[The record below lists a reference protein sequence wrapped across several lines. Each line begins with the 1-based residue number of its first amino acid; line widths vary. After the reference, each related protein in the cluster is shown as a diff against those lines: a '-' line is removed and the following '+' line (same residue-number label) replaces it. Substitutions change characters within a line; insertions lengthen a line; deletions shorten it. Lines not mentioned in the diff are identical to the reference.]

1 MAKAKQAKSK
11 SIEKKESR
19 PAEQYDLDRISNLI
33 LTGDLSKLSPQE
45 KVQYYGKLCKSLGL
59 NPLTKPFDY
68 IILQGREVLYANKNC
83 AEQLRLLHGISVVDS
98 TQEIINNM
106 CIVKVKVQ
114 DKNGRYDIGTG
125 VVPLVKVKVQDKN
138 GRYDIGTGVV
148 PLENL
153 SGDALAN
160 ALMKAETKAK
170 RRATLSLCGLGM
182 LDETELETIN
192 IQHTEPELKNI
203 VDKRAEAIEKLK
215 KLPDEIKTRMRQKG
229 MKLNDAIKLCEVAKW
244 NVELITK
251 ALEDDNETG
260 N

>member
-1 MAKAKQAKSK
+1 MAKKQTK
-11 SIEKKESR
+11 EVPKKTKKVIQVK
-19 PAEQYDLDRISNLI
+19 EQYNLDKISSLI
-33 LTGDLSKLSPQE
+33 LTGDLRQLSSEE
-45 KVQYYGKLCKSLGL
+45 KMQYYGKLCKSLGL

-68 IILQGREVLYANKNC
+68 IILNGKEVLYANKNC

-98 TQEIINNM
+98 QQEIINNL
-106 CIVKVKVQ
+106 CVVKVKVQ
-114 DKNGRYDIGTG
+114 DKTGRYDVGTG
-125 VVPLVKVKVQDKN
+125 IVPLTSYGQQL
-138 GRYDIGTGVV
+138 T
-148 PLENL
+148 
-153 SGDALAN
+153 GDALAN
-160 ALMKAETKAK
+160 AMMKAETKAK

-192 IQHTEPELKNI
+192 IQHAEPEIKKL
-203 VDKRAEAIEKLK
+203 VDNRAEAIEKLK

-229 MKLNDAIKLCEVAKW
+229 MKLDDAIKLCEVAKW

>member
-1 MAKAKQAKSK
+1 MAKKQQSKEVKSK
-11 SIEKKESR
+11 EVMKKTQKNVQIK
-19 PAEQYDLDRISNLI
+19 EQFNLDKISSLI
-33 LTGDLSKLSPQE
+33 LTGDLRQLSPEE

-68 IILQGREVLYANKNC
+68 IVLQGREVLYANKNC

-125 VVPLVKVKVQDKN
+125 VVPL
-138 GRYDIGTGVV
+138 G
-148 PLENL
+148 NL

-192 IQHTEPELKNI
+192 IQHAEPEIKKL
-203 VDKRAEAIEKLK
+203 VDNRAEAIEKLK

-229 MKLNDAIKLCEVAKW
+229 MKLDDAIKLCEVAKW

>member
-125 VVPLVKVKVQDKN
+125 VVPL
-138 GRYDIGTGVV
+138 G
-148 PLENL
+148 NL

-203 VDKRAEAIEKLK
+203 VDNRAEAIEKLK

>member
-125 VVPLVKVKVQDKN
+125 VVPL
-138 GRYDIGTGVV
+138 
-148 PLENL
+148 ENL

-203 VDKRAEAIEKLK
+203 VDNRAEAIEKLK

>member
-125 VVPLVKVKVQDKN
+125 VVPL
-138 GRYDIGTGVV
+138 G
-148 PLENL
+148 NL

-192 IQHTEPELKNI
+192 IQHAEPEIKNL
-203 VDKRAEAIEKLK
+203 VDNRAEAIEKLK

>member
-114 DKNGRYDIGTG
+114 DNTGRYDIGTG
-125 VVPLVKVKVQDKN
+125 VVPL
-138 GRYDIGTGVV
+138 G
-148 PLENL
+148 NL
-153 SGDALAN
+153 AGDALAN

-182 LDETELETIN
+182 LDETEIETIN
-192 IQHTEPELKNI
+192 IQHQEPEIKKI
-203 VDKRAEAIEKLK
+203 VDNRAEAIEKLK

>member
-1 MAKAKQAKSK
+1 MAKKQTK
-11 SIEKKESR
+11 EVPKKTKKVIQVK
-19 PAEQYDLDRISNLI
+19 EQYNLDKISSLI
-33 LTGDLSKLSPQE
+33 LTGDLRQLSPEE
-45 KVQYYGKLCKSLGL
+45 KVQYYAKLCKSLGL

-125 VVPLVKVKVQDKN
+125 VVPL
-138 GRYDIGTGVV
+138 G
-148 PLENL
+148 NL

-203 VDKRAEAIEKLK
+203 VDNRAEAIEKLK
-215 KLPDEIKTRMRQKG
+215 KLPDDIKAKMRQKG

-260 N
+260 S

>member
-1 MAKAKQAKSK
+1 MAKAKQQSKEVKSK
-11 SIEKKESR
+11 EVMKKTQKNVQIK
-19 PAEQYDLDRISNLI
+19 EQFNLDKISSLI
-33 LTGDLSKLSPQE
+33 LTGDLRQLSPEE

-125 VVPLVKVKVQDKN
+125 VVPL
-138 GRYDIGTGVV
+138 G
-148 PLENL
+148 NL
-153 SGDALAN
+153 YGDALAN

-192 IQHTEPELKNI
+192 IQHAEPEIKKL
-203 VDKRAEAIEKLK
+203 VDNRAEAIEKLK

-229 MKLNDAIKLCEVAKW
+229 MKLDDAIKLCEVAKW

>member
-1 MAKAKQAKSK
+1 MAKVKQAKSK
-11 SIEKKESR
+11 VVKKETRSV
-19 PAEQYDLDRISNLI
+19 EQYSLDRISNLI
-33 LTGDLSKLSPQE
+33 LTGDLKQLSPQE

-68 IILQGREVLYANKNC
+68 IILQGSEVLYANKNC

-125 VVPLVKVKVQDKN
+125 VVPL
-138 GRYDIGTGVV
+138 G
-148 PLENL
+148 NL

-203 VDKRAEAIEKLK
+203 VDNRAEAIEKLK

-251 ALEDDNETG
+251 AMEDDNETG

>member
-125 VVPLVKVKVQDKN
+125 VVPLYQISQKSQQV
-138 GRYDIGTGVV
+138 G
-148 PLENL
+148 NL

-203 VDKRAEAIEKLK
+203 VDNRAEAIEKLK

>member
-11 SIEKKESR
+11 SIVKGNKTV
-19 PAEQYDLDRISNLI
+19 EQYSLDKISSLI
-33 LTGDLSKLSPQE
+33 LTGDLSKMSPQE
-45 KVQYYGKLCKSLGL
+45 KVQYYGRLCKSLGL

-68 IILQGREVLYANKNC
+68 IILNGKEILYANKNC
-83 AEQLRLLHGISVVDS
+83 AEQLRLLHGISVVES
-98 TQEIINNM
+98 TQEIANNM

-114 DKNGRYDIGTG
+114 DRSGRYDIGTG
-125 VVPLVKVKVQDKN
+125 VVPL
-138 GRYDIGTGVV
+138 T
-148 PLENL
+148 NL
-153 SGDALAN
+153 AGDALAN

-192 IQHTEPELKNI
+192 IQHAEPEIKKL
-203 VDKRAEAIEKLK
+203 VDNRAEAIEKLK

-229 MKLNDAIKLCEVAKW
+229 MKLDDAIKLCEVAKW

>member
-1 MAKAKQAKSK
+1 MAKAKQNKTKSVV
-11 SIEKKESR
+11 KKETK
-19 PAEQYDLDRISNLI
+19 AVEQYSLDRISNLI
-33 LTGDLSKLSPQE
+33 LTGDLSKLSPGE

-68 IILQGREVLYANKNC
+68 IILQGREILYANKNC
-83 AEQLRLLHGISVVDS
+83 AEQLRLLHGISVVES
-98 TQEIINNM
+98 VQEIINNM
-106 CIVKVKVQ
+106 CVVKVKVQ

-125 VVPLVKVKVQDKN
+125 VVPL
-138 GRYDIGTGVV
+138 G
-148 PLENL
+148 NL
-153 SGDALAN
+153 AGDALAN
-160 ALMKAETKAK
+160 AIMKAETKAK

-192 IQHTEPELKNI
+192 IQHAEPELKKF
-203 VDKRAEAIEKLK
+203 VDNRAEAIEKLK

-229 MKLNDAIKLCEVAKW
+229 MKLDDAIKLCEVAKW

>member
-125 VVPLVKVKVQDKN
+125 VVPLYQISQKSQV
-138 GRYDIGTGVV
+138 G
-148 PLENL
+148 NL

-203 VDKRAEAIEKLK
+203 VDNRAEAIEKLK

>member
-1 MAKAKQAKSK
+1 MAKAKQQSKEVKSK
-11 SIEKKESR
+11 EVMKKTQKNVQIK
-19 PAEQYDLDRISNLI
+19 EQFNLDKISSLI
-33 LTGDLSKLSPQE
+33 LTGDLRQLSPEE

-125 VVPLVKVKVQDKN
+125 VVPL
-138 GRYDIGTGVV
+138 G
-148 PLENL
+148 NL

-192 IQHTEPELKNI
+192 IQHAEPEIKKL
-203 VDKRAEAIEKLK
+203 VDNRAEAIEKLK

-229 MKLNDAIKLCEVAKW
+229 MKLDDAIKLCEVAKW

>member
-106 CIVKVKVQ
+106 CI
-114 DKNGRYDIGTG
+114 
-125 VVPLVKVKVQDKN
+125 VKVKVQDKN

>member
-1 MAKAKQAKSK
+1 MAKKQTK
-11 SIEKKESR
+11 EVPKKTKKVIQVK
-19 PAEQYDLDRISNLI
+19 EQYNLDKISSLI
-33 LTGDLSKLSPQE
+33 LTGDLRQLSSEE
-45 KVQYYGKLCKSLGL
+45 KMQYYGKLCKSLGL

-68 IILQGREVLYANKNC
+68 IILNGKEILYANKNC

-125 VVPLVKVKVQDKN
+125 VVPL
-138 GRYDIGTGVV
+138 G
-148 PLENL
+148 NL

-203 VDKRAEAIEKLK
+203 VDNRAEAIEKLK

-229 MKLNDAIKLCEVAKW
+229 MKLDDAIKLCEVAKW

-260 N
+260 S

>member
-1 MAKAKQAKSK
+1 MAKKQSKEVVKKSK
-11 SIEKKESR
+11 KNIQIV
-19 PAEQYDLDRISNLI
+19 EQYNLDKISSLI
-33 LTGDLSKLSPQE
+33 LTGDLRQLSPEE
-45 KVQYYGKLCKSLGL
+45 KILYYGKLCKSLGL

-68 IILQGREVLYANKNC
+68 IILNGKEVLYANKNC

-125 VVPLVKVKVQDKN
+125 VVPL
-138 GRYDIGTGVV
+138 G
-148 PLENL
+148 NL
-153 SGDALAN
+153 AGDALAN

-192 IQHTEPELKNI
+192 IQHAEPEIKKL
-203 VDKRAEAIEKLK
+203 VDNRAGAIEKLK
-215 KLPDEIKTRMRQKG
+215 KLPDDIKAKMRQKG
-229 MKLNDAIKLCEVAKW
+229 MKLDDAIKLCEVAKW

-260 N
+260 S

>member
-125 VVPLVKVKVQDKN
+125 VVPL
-138 GRYDIGTGVV
+138 G
-148 PLENL
+148 NL

-203 VDKRAEAIEKLK
+203 VDNRAEAIEKLK
-215 KLPDEIKTRMRQKG
+215 KLPDDIKAKMRQKG

-260 N
+260 S